1 MTPLPMEKGFAN
13 AQPYSAMD
21 HPLRT
26 LLYGLLVEPLLRLL
40 QRLFGSSA

>member
-1 MTPLPMEKGFAN
+1 MTPLRMEKGFAR
-13 AQPYSAMD
+13 ARPYSAMD

-26 LLYGLLVEPLLRLL
+26 LLYELLVEPLLRLL

>member
-1 MTPLPMEKGFAN
+1 MTPLRTEKGFAD

-26 LLYGLLVEPLLRLL
+26 LLYELLVEPLLRLL
-40 QRLFGSSA
+40 QRMFGSST